1 MKSFLKQSLLLFGL
15 AMPFVLNARKNKKE
29 KDFFEVIVYHFV
41 NDTQSLVIE
50 GYLEKDLLPSLHRQ
64 ALTVGVFK
72 PIANDTAVD
81 KKIFVIVRH
90 SSWNNILTDQKRLS
104 ADTASVYAAYLNAVY
119 NAAPFSRKEVMLA
132 EAFPMAPKLT
142 LPKLTAPKNERVYE
156 FRSYESATEKL
167 HHNKVQMFN
176 EGGEVALFSRLNF
189 NPIFYASV
197 IAGSRMPNL
206 IYMTSFESLDD
217 RNEHWK
223 TFGSDPEWK
232 RLLSLP
238 EYQNNVS
245 KADIILMRALPF
257 SDY

>member
-1 MKSFLKQSLLLFGL
+1 
-15 AMPFVLNARKNKKE
+15 
-29 KDFFEVIVYHFV
+29 
-41 NDTQSLVIE
+41 
-50 GYLEKDLLPSLHRQ
+50 
-64 ALTVGVFK
+64 
-72 PIANDTAVD
+72 
-81 KKIFVIVRH
+81 
-90 SSWNNILTDQKRLS
+90 
-104 ADTASVYAAYLNAVY
+104 
-119 NAAPFSRKEVMLA
+119 MLA

-167 HHNKVQMFN
+167 HRNKVQMFN